1 MTQYIKPLNVIH
13 PFYYP
18 QLATCPR
25 CGSDKE
31 TSWEGWTS
39 TGARELHG
47 LICEETALGAQLQ
60 CNICKE
66 SAKMKK
72 GNTKNTPGDDDAG
85 AQASET
91 ADLEGY
97 CFATTSAAYWRT
109 WEHWRIPREFHAL
122 DIQNAPRT

>member
-1 MTQYIKPLNVIH
+1 
-13 PFYYP
+13 
-18 QLATCPR
+18 
-25 CGSDKE
+25 
-31 TSWEGWTS
+31 
-39 TGARELHG
+39 
-47 LICEETALGAQLQ
+47 
-60 CNICKE
+60 
-66 SAKMKK
+66 MKK

-109 WEHWRIPREFHAL
+109 WEHWRIPREFHAS

>member
-31 TSWEGWTS
+31 
-39 TGARELHG
+39 
-47 LICEETALGAQLQ
+47 
-60 CNICKE
+60 NICKE

-91 ADLEGY
+91 ADLESY

-109 WEHWRIPREFHAL
+109 WEHWRIPREFHAS